1 MSIVASVKKLFK
13 KEAEQEVKAQD
24 TPAKE
29 TKEKPKGKH
38 GEDFCCGG
46 CS

>member
-1 MSIVASVKKLFK
+1 MPLTAIKNLFSKKQKADTKPNQPTPKDTK
-13 KEAEQEVKAQD
+13 KSA
-24 TPAKE
+24 
-29 TKEKPKGKH
+29 KGKH

>member
-1 MSIVASVKKLFK
+1 MSILSSIKKVFQ
-13 KEAEQEVKAQD
+13 KEEKQKAPAQAEP
-24 TPAKE
+24 TKE
-29 TKEKPKGKH
+29 TKKDPKGKH